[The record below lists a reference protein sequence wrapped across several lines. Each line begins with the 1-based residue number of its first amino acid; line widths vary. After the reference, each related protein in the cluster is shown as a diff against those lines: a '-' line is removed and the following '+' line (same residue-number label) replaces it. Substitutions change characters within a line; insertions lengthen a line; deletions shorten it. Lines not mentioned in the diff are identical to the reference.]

1 LALYIYIYIANE
13 RKAAVFVSVVNVPK
27 KFPQKGERNP
37 RLFCCAGSPA
47 RLSWSASGPHPFFV
61 IGEISPKK
69 TKFKIQNSKI

>member
-1 LALYIYIYIANE
+1 
-13 RKAAVFVSVVNVPK
+13 VNVPK